1 MLLETVYSWKRVGKS
16 YAQKETARNEFS
28 GCLGIWGLLSPYFLT
43 VGDKNRERKYQHLAL
58 RFKREEEVA
67 NLVREVKVL
76 PEEVCFHL
84 PWSWVGC
91 FDVWNLSTF
100 KIVRSGRKV
109 SNRRKKNVSLCTD
122 PSEGRSSPNTSLLLG
137 CSLQEYKESNSGLNF
152 LEAIFIVHIYLF
164 GHKNYQKKC

>member
-28 GCLGIWGLLSPYFLT
+28 ECLGIWGLLSPYFLT

-109 SNRRKKNVSLCTD
+109 SNRRKKMFRFALI
-122 PSEGRSSPNTSLLLG
+122 LLKAEA
-137 CSLQEYKESNSGLNF
+137 LQTRLSC
-152 LEAIFIVHIYLF
+152 EAVLYRNI
-164 GHKNYQKKC
+164 KKAVVV